1 MYVLRPQVNGTIYS
15 KNVVPNGVSVVTGSA
30 TSSDTLKYRSSS
42 EPKVNGVV
50 VTKYDKSSKPEKPER
65 KLNSK
70 ELIEKQRN
78 WTSHFSKS
86 KPAVRR

>member
-1 MYVLRPQVNGTIYS
+1 MN
-15 KNVVPNGVSVVTGSA
+15 GSA
-30 TSSDTLKYRSSS
+30 ETLKHRSSS

-50 VTKYDKSSKPEKPER
+50 GTKYDKGSKPEKPER

-78 WTSHFSKS
+78 WTSHFSKA
-86 KPAVRR
+86 KPTVKR